1 MTQAGGGW
9 TEPSGP
15 AQRAWQLLNS
25 RWGENVGPALP
36 DFQQTP
42 KSAFRNE
49 IPTPKVKS
57 LHILN
62 AMQAK

>member
-1 MTQAGGGW
+1 MAGQSPLVLPKERGSFSTPVGV
-9 TEPSGP
+9 S
-15 AQRAWQLLNS
+15 
-25 RWGENVGPALP
+25 ENVGPALP

>member
-1 MTQAGGGW
+1 MAEQSPLVLPRERGSFSTPAGV
-9 TEPSGP
+9 S
-15 AQRAWQLLNS
+15 
-25 RWGENVGPALP
+25 ENVGPALP
-36 DFQQTP
+36 DFQQTL
-42 KSAFRNE
+42 KSAFRDE